1 MLAGSWNEARGVQR
15 LVRGQ
20 VEMVDIYEDLFQSLA
35 KREFRHRM
43 QLTIKLHPADA
54 RPDVLPGVKA
64 GLENMAERCGL
75 PRPLIKS
82 DMLTEVLGAADVVL
96 AMGYSSVLYDAFL
109 LGKPTVVIFPPFLVY
124 SDKEGWQTDST
135 LPKRAGVSVAT
146 TSGKE
151 TWQQVEAWLQPER
164 REKFARDRVAFSNK
178 YGLQHRSVAEKCE
191 RISAWITELLTD

>member
-1 MLAGSWNEARGVQR
+1 
-15 LVRGQ
+15 
-20 VEMVDIYEDLFQSLA
+20 MVDIHEELFRSLA
-35 KREFRHRM
+35 DREFRHRM

-64 GLENMAERCGL
+64 GLEKMAERCGL

-82 DMLTEVLGAADVVL
+82 DMLPEVLGAADIVL

-124 SDKEGWQTDST
+124 SDKEGWQTGSS

-146 TSGKE
+146 TGGEE
-151 TWQQVEAWLQPER
+151 TWRQVEAWLEPARQEQ
-164 REKFARDRVAFSNK
+164 FARDRAAFSEK

-191 RISAWITELLTD
+191 RISAWITELLADDPTTS